1 MMMNRKIKK
10 LILLFIVFILTN
22 IFMVSVNYADK
33 KVDLSKYN
41 FNNPF
46 IKKYNT
52 LKDEEKLFIES
63 KIKEVVNHNF
73 EQVFNKEINKRLL
86 IDKTM
91 NSKYINNKY
100 VEDAREDVIFND
112 VKVSEILFFF
122 DIIYFEAE
130 DYMRIYNYNMS
141 LHYDEDNDG
150 DFVDYD
156 IYDALDKIDI
166 KEIFNEKMFITD
178 DFSGYYEV
186 LIKNIDFDISYNT
199 IEHKRIMRVNYK
211 YKDKLKGS
219 FSQDEDIA
227 CELYYTKGSYS
238 MIKEEEFS
246 EFVLFLYDE
255 GIFR

>member
-1 MMMNRKIKK
+1 MMNRKIKK

-33 KVDLSKYN
+33 KVDSSKYN

-122 DIIYFEAE
+122 YRIYGEAE
-130 DYMRIYNYNMS
+130 DYMI
-141 LHYDEDNDG
+141 
-150 DFVDYD
+150 
-156 IYDALDKIDI
+156 I
-166 KEIFNEKMFITD
+166 
-178 DFSGYYEV
+178 
-186 LIKNIDFDISYNT
+186 
-199 IEHKRIMRVNYK
+199 
-211 YKDKLKGS
+211 
-219 FSQDEDIA
+219 
-227 CELYYTKGSYS
+227 
-238 MIKEEEFS
+238 
-246 EFVLFLYDE
+246 
-255 GIFR
+255 